1 MAEAKPAGAA
11 AARKKVTIPMLMDKM
26 KKGEPI
32 VQLAVYDYETAI
44 IADRVGIDIL
54 CVSDTGGMVLFGHE
68 STTSVSFEEV
78 MFMAQAVKR
87 GSRYGLRMVD
97 MPYMSFHLSAQQ
109 AVDNAAK
116 YVSQGGAEVMK
127 CEGNQHHAKYIEAI
141 VRAGIP
147 VQGHIGI
154 TPMRMPQL
162 GGFFA
167 QGKTA
172 ERAKELIDDAW
183 AMVDAGCFSIMCEVT
198 TSEVCE
204 HLAATLEDLRRPR
217 ADHRERPLRL
227 PRRRAR
233 APLSRP
239 GAHRVHEGRRARALQ
254 ADDGRRQAQ
263 VAELRP
269 YRGGRRARRAAD
281 RHRWRRRG
289 ADDRLPRALRR
300 PLDPPGRGDLALH
313 LPLHRHPRYLALP
326 APRQHRPDH
335 RRGRHLRPGSLE
347 DQPAVRER
355 PRLARPGAA
364 RLGRR
369 RLGLRLGLLGRG
381 WPALLRADHGDPALC
396 PAHRGRHQ
404 PGAADHRRDLRLTR
418 QPAPRVYRSSHRRS
432 RHRVRA
438 CWP

>member
-1 MAEAKPAGAA
+1 MADAKPAQP
-11 AARKKVTIPMLMDKM
+11 ARKKVTIPSLVEKM

-87 GSRYGLRMVD
+87 GSKYGLRMVD

-141 VRAGIP
+141 VKAGIP

-172 ERAKELIDDAW
+172 DRAKELVDDAW

-198 TSEVCE
+198 TSEVC
-204 HLAATLEDLRRPR
+204 
-217 ADHRERPLRL
+217 
-227 PRRRAR
+227 
-233 APLSRP
+233 
-239 GAHRVHEGRRARALQ
+239 
-254 ADDGRRQAQ
+254 
-263 VAELRP
+263 
-269 YRGGRRARRAAD
+269 
-281 RHRWRRRG
+281 
-289 ADDRLPRALRR
+289 
-300 PLDPPGRGDLALH
+300 
-313 LPLHRHPRYLALP
+313 ALP
-326 APRQHRPDH
+326 I
-335 RRGRHLRPGSLE
+335 
-347 DQPAVRER
+347 
-355 PRLARPGAA
+355 
-364 RLGRR
+364 
-369 RLGLRLGLLGRG
+369 
-381 WPALLRADHGDPALC
+381 
-396 PAHRGRHQ
+396 
-404 PGAADHRRDLRLTR
+404 
-418 QPAPRVYRSSHRRS
+418 
-432 RHRVRA
+432 
-438 CWP
+438 